1 MGLEKYIEELL
12 YDYECVTIPDF
23 GAFLTRPYN
32 FEIDKVNGKFI
43 PPRKELT
50 FNSLLTSN
58 DGVLINYFAKKNNL
72 KYRKAQILVQKE
84 VENWRNQIKVGALII
99 ENIGKITLSQNK
111 TIEFEPFG
119 KINFDENSFG
129 LKIFTKRPINS
140 SKQSK
145 VFSILDEEKLVFTP
159 KNDQI
164 NSFPKYAA
172 VFLITLALTSTSLYF
187 GDQYIQGR
195 RTLNQQMAQNK
206 IQENVQTAT
215 FNLGSLKSIS
225 LTVTNLKVEN
235 KTILNKTHYS
245 IIAGTFRNR
254 SYAIRKIENLKK
266 KGYNSSLV
274 SVNPKGMYRVAYER
288 FESKKEALDLLY
300 HIKYNLGEEGWYLKE

>member
-32 FEIDKVNGKFI
+32 FEIDKVTGKFI

-72 KYRKAQILVQKE
+72 KYRKAQILIQKE
-84 VENWRNQIKVGALII
+84 VENWRRQIKTEPLII
-99 ENIGKITLSQNK
+99 ENIGKISYSKNK

-129 LKIFTKRPINS
+129 LKVFTKKPLSS

-145 VFSILDEEKLVFTP
+145 VFSILDDEKLVFTP
-159 KNDQI
+159 KNIGI
-164 NSFPKYAA
+164 NSFIKYAA
-172 VFLITLALTSTSLYF
+172 VFFIIIGLTSTSLYF
-187 GDQYIQGR
+187 GDQYIQGQR
-195 RTLNQQMAQNK
+195 ILNQKMAQNK
-206 IQENVQTAT
+206 IQENIQTAT

-225 LTVTNLKVEN
+225 LIVNNLKVKQE
-235 KTILNKTHYS
+235 TIHNKTHYS

-254 SYAIRKIENLKK
+254 SYAIRKIKNLKK

>member
-129 LKIFTKRPINS
+129 LKIFTKRPLNS

-159 KNDQI
+159 KNNQI

-225 LTVTNLKVEN
+225 LTVTNLKVKK
-235 KTILNKTHYS
+235 KTILNKTTWAHFD
-245 IIAGTFRNR
+245 IARMAFSQPGGALNTGGATGFGVRLLN
-254 SYAIRKIENLKK
+254 KLIEEN
-266 KGYNSSLV
+266 
-274 SVNPKGMYRVAYER
+274 YE
-288 FESKKEALDLLY
+288 
-300 HIKYNLGEEGWYLKE
+300 